1 MIDRVQEFNIR
12 KLVADILMSVPA
24 KNREVLKRRFG
35 IDGDNAETLESIGKS
50 YKITRERVRQIQE
63 YGLKKLIS
71 KASDDSSFVVVFGE
85 IESFIKSKGS
95 VVKESDMFGALAK
108 PQDAAHLSLLL
119 RLMPNFITAKETDD
133 IYARFSLNKTAL
145 KEVDD
150 LVFKIHAALNRK
162 NTPVSFS
169 ELLELAGNEI
179 KMHSDKTNS
188 DFTENVLALSKRI
201 KKGPFESYGLN
212 NWASIIPKGVRDK
225 AHLVFEREKKP
236 LHFKEISSRIDE
248 YFGSQAQSN
257 RTTVARTTHPQ
268 TVHNELIKDP
278 RFVLIGR
285 GLYALSEWGYE
296 PGTVKDVLVQIFKES
311 GNPITK
317 EEILDLISERRFV
330 KANTVFLNLQNKHY
344 FKRLEDGK
352 YYLA

>member
-1 MIDRVQEFNIR
+1 MIDHAQKFNIR
-12 KLVADILMSVPA
+12 KLVADILVSVPA

-35 IDGDNAETLESIGKS
+35 IDCDNAETLESIGKS

-71 KASDDSSFVVVFGE
+71 KASDDSLFGDVFDE
-85 IESFIKSKGS
+85 IESFVKSKGN
-95 VVKESDMFGALAK
+95 VVKESEMFAVLAK

-119 RLMPNFITAKETDD
+119 RLMPDLIAAKETDD
-133 IYARFSLNKTAL
+133 IYARFSLNKSAL
-145 KEVDD
+145 KEIDD

-169 ELLELAGNEI
+169 ELLELARSEI

-201 KKGPFESYGLN
+201 TKGPFESYGLN

-248 YFGSQAQSN
+248 YFGSQAQGS
-257 RTTVARTTHPQ
+257 RATVRTTHPQ

-317 EEILDLISERRFV
+317 EEILNLISERRFV

-344 FKRLEDGK
+344 FRRLEDGK